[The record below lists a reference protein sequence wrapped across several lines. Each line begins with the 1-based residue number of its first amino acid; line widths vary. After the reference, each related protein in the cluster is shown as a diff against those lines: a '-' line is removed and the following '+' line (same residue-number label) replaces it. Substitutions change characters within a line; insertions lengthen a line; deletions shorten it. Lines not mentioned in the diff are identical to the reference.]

1 VDHEGRAETTAQTAA
16 QSFPTKEEFSMAI
29 MSNALG
35 KEVTPTYLDV
45 GDPDRTVTDF
55 ASNKTAAKDYFP
67 VWLNCMADDVTLEG
81 ALMNGAVRGTDA
93 VRAILGFI
101 RTLYEDQQFSFA
113 GPYGDDR
120 FLEVY
125 NTRVRGEPIGSVVLV
140 TRNAAGLAQ
149 HIAASY
155 RPRRSVQ
162 LVSRLVGEHF
172 AGTPLAAYFASSG
185 TGPDD
190 SAHGD
195 SNMEVL

>member
-1 VDHEGRAETTAQTAA
+1 MST
-16 QSFPTKEEFSMAI
+16 

-35 KEVTPTYLDV
+35 NEATPTYLGT
-45 GDPDRTVTDF
+45 GDPDQKLTDF
-55 ASNKTAAKDYFP
+55 ANNTTAARDYFP

-81 ALMNGAVRGTDA
+81 TLMNGAVRGAEA
-93 VRAILGFI
+93 VRAILGYV

-113 GPYGDDR
+113 GPYGDDG

-140 TRNAAGLAQ
+140 TRNAAGEAQ

-155 RPRRSVQ
+155 RPRRSVM

-172 AGTPLAAYFASSG
+172 AGTPIGEYFASSE
-185 TGPDD
+185 D
-190 SAHGD
+190 
-195 SNMEVL
+195 